1 MGRKKKEIS
10 SSFTKE
16 QRDQINEYV
25 KTASNFKLVELIY
38 EALNLYPTP
47 ERENIEKTFKNFL
60 FHMKKRY
67 QLEEKYRKMLAC
79 RDAWSEYRTS
89 CELYLYACKVR
100 HAYAIF
106 KTGQEKTG
114 SSASYDKFLDYESG
128 KKNSVISG
136 YTVETAR
143 RCLISETAPSGIKRP
158 EPPDVHYSSLDEVA
172 TVDYS
177 DKEVFSRMEGNNLKY
192 LLGVLLQYLEEEGNE
207 NAAPAIIK
215 MALGKYMAYGKSHKK
230 EAGRFSANVK
240 THEESA
246 SACENLFREIETLQ
260 EECSALSALFS
271 QRTS

>member
-1 MGRKKKEIS
+1 MSRKKKEILS
-10 SSFTKE
+10 PFTHE
-16 QRDQINEYV
+16 QLEQINEYV
-25 KTASNFKLVELIY
+25 KNASNEELVELIY
-38 EALNLYPTP
+38 EALSLYPSP
-47 ERENIEKTFKNFL
+47 EKEDIEKALKKFI
-60 FHMKKRY
+60 FHMKKRC
-67 QLEEKYRKMLAC
+67 QLEEKYKKALAC

-128 KKNSVISG
+128 KKNSVIDG
-136 YTVETAR
+136 YSDATAR
-143 RCLISETAPSGIKRP
+143 RCLLSETASKAIKRP

-215 MALGKYMAYGKSHKK
+215 MALGKYMAYSSHKK
-230 EAGRFSANVK
+230 DAGLFSAKIK
-240 THEESA
+240 THEELI
-246 SACENLFREIETLQ
+246 SACENLFREIKALQ

-271 QRTS
+271 QKTS